1 MFRTYDIL
9 RRSSIS
15 YVRKRAMGRKKLW
28 AERLTLPISTEMLAQ
43 IDAMLADGEAR
54 LDLIREAI
62 ERELK
67 RRGRKS

>member
-1 MFRTYDIL
+1 
-9 RRSSIS
+9 
-15 YVRKRAMGRKKLW
+15 MGRKKLW